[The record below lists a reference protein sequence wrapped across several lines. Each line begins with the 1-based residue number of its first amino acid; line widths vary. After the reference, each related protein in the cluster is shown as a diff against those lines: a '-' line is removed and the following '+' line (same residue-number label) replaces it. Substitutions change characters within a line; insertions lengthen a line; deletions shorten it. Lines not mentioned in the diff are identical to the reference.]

1 MKKLSEGKILSYFM
15 HNPNIQIDG
24 EMRLLTIH
32 TKLANK
38 NSIIRQLS
46 YLVNECNWRCAFV
59 KVFNQ

>member
-1 MKKLSEGKILSYFM
+1 MKKLNEGVILAHFI

-24 EMRLLTIH
+24 EARLLTIH

-38 NSIIRQLS
+38 QSMIKKLC
-46 YLVNECNWRCAFV
+46 YLVNECNWLCVFV